1 MGKENPNQIV
11 IRTAHETPILENPL
25 ERKVG
30 DGFLITEQDITI
42 TVNEI
47 DRKTFS
53 LEVKGL
59 ANGRHTVTPY
69 TLHYGNVYRVE
80 GTNCLFKT
88 SKIDNGRIA
97 FYFSGSK
104 IKKVN
109 RPKNLWLKK
118 NLGYLI
124 EG

>member
-11 IRTAHETPILENPL
+11 IRTAHETPILENRL

-30 DGFLITEQDITI
+30 DGFRITEQDITV

-47 DRKTFS
+47 GRKTFS

-69 TLHYGNVYRVE
+69 TLHYWNVYRVE

-88 SKIDNGRIA
+88 SEFGNDRIA
-97 FYFSGSK
+97 FYLSGTK
-104 IKKVN
+104 IEKVN
-109 RPKNLWLKK
+109 RPKNLWLKR
-118 NLGYLI
+118 NLLYLI
-124 EG
+124 KG